1 MSPFPPLRMSNDAWG
16 MNSTTGSSGGGSTS
30 LYFNDTM
37 RFGTVGYQYYLL
49 WSELRS
55 WSEYNTLL
63 LQRLG
68 EVWNLVEF
76 FYREEALL
84 WTLIRAAGQQQWF
97 VIPERCSICNRT
109 ACWWEGEAHTV
120 RSSLW
125 WLCSTLVSALYD
137 DSVRWA
143 PTSTASVV
151 VIYAW
156 LQHWAINQAQG
167 EFPGGIT
174 SIKVLILSR
183 RRVLYALAES
193 SEIGPRPGQSW
204 SCR

>member
-16 MNSTTGSSGGGSTS
+16 MNPTTGSSGGGSTS

-37 RFGTVGYQYYLL
+37 RFGTVGDSVRCGTSWNSFIGKKRCYEHSLGQLVSSIGLL
-49 WSELRS
+49 FQNVALSAIELPAD
-55 WSEYNTLL
+55 E
-63 LQRLG
+63 
-68 EVWNLVEF
+68 
-76 FYREEALL
+76 REK
-84 WTLIRAAGQQQWF
+84 
-97 VIPERCSICNRT
+97 RT
-109 ACWWEGEAHTV
+109 
-120 RSSLW
+120 R
-125 WLCSTLVSALYD
+125 TLVSALYD
-137 DSVRWA
+137 DSVWWA

-156 LQHWAINQAQG
+156 LQHWVINQAQG

-193 SEIGPRPGQSW
+193 SEIGPRPGQS
-204 SCR
+204 